1 MHTLS
6 QPWRR
11 RNLSSSPPRS
21 IFKLWSECGKL
32 RSAVEA
38 AAHSLQFAGTQREA
52 VYYKRPSACVSPLPD
67 ECAEATNWTAD
78 HACWMAYVSAS
89 NDLPVETPV
98 TGREESSRH
107 HLTRECARSPPLCIS
122 LILHFV
128 VQTLRRRCRMPGRN
142 ESSRSDALEELHAE
156 SIWAAHAD

>member
-1 MHTLS
+1 MHT
-6 QPWRR
+6 PWRR

-21 IFKLWSECGKL
+21 TFKLWCECSKL
-32 RSAVEA
+32 RSAAEA
-38 AAHSLQFAGTQREA
+38 GAHSLQLAGTQREA
-52 VYYKRPSACVSPLPD
+52 ACYKRSSACVLPLPD
-67 ECAEATNWTAD
+67 ECGEATNWTAD

-107 HLTRECARSPPLCIS
+107 HLTCERARSPPLCIS

-128 VQTLRRRCRMPGRN
+128 VQTLRWRCRMPGGN
-142 ESSRSDALEELHAE
+142 ESSRSDALEELHAAR
-156 SIWAAHAD
+156 IWTAHAD